1 MGLAMNEGPV
11 GAAERRRYPRIAPPE
26 SAGPPRVRLRP
37 GREGLVV
44 NVSRG
49 GACVEASARLFPG
62 MAIEIQVALPDW
74 QWQGEAQVLRC
85 SVSALPREEKVRYRA
100 GLQFRTATEPEGRRE
115 QPVSMGSSVG

>member
-1 MGLAMNEGPV
+1 MGLAMNEGPI
-11 GAAERRRYPRIAPPE
+11 GATERRRYPRIAPPE
-26 SAGPPRVRLRP
+26 SAVPPHVRLRP

-49 GACVEASARLFPG
+49 GACVEASSRLFPG

-85 SVSALPREEKVRYRA
+85 SVSALPRAEKVRYRA
-100 GLQFRTATEPEGRRE
+100 GLQFRTAIAPEGRRDR
-115 QPVSMGSSVG
+115 PMLSASPGG